1 MWRGL
6 FGLSIEEGVT
16 MIVTFT
22 IQQRMMSLV
31 RWLLAKEEASSLDT
45 AFWHDL
51 IKMLSHCET
60 PNEFAHCLQEEILSY
75 LNNARCYADDTQLLI
90 EQRVEVV
97 LANVETLSALREVYQ
112 RVQEELTR

>member
-6 FGLSIEEGVT
+6 FGLGIEEGVV
-16 MIVTFT
+16 MIVSFT

-31 RWLLAKEEASSLDT
+31 RWLLAKEEASCLDT

-51 IKMLSHCET
+51 IAMLSHCET
-60 PNEFAHCLQEEILSY
+60 PSDFARCLQEEILSH
-75 LNNARCYADDTQLLI
+75 LGNARCYAVDTQLSM

-97 LANVETLSALREVYQ
+97 LANVETLSALREVYL
-112 RVQEELTR
+112 RVQEELTS

>member
-1 MWRGL
+1 MMV
-6 FGLSIEEGVT
+6 S
-16 MIVTFT
+16 FT

-51 IKMLSHCET
+51 IEMLSHCET
-60 PNEFAHCLQEEILSY
+60 PHEFARCLQEEILSR
-75 LNNARCYADDTQLLI
+75 LDNARCYADDTHLLMV
-90 EQRVEVV
+90 QRVEVV
-97 LANVETLSALREVYQ
+97 LANVETLSALREVYL

>member
-1 MWRGL
+1 MMV
-6 FGLSIEEGVT
+6 S
-16 MIVTFT
+16 FT
-22 IQQRMMSLV
+22 LQQRMMSLV

-51 IKMLSHCET
+51 IELLSHCET
-60 PNEFAHCLQEEILSY
+60 PNEFARCLQEEILSR
-75 LNNARCYADDTQLLI
+75 LGNAHCYAVDTQLSM

-97 LANVETLSALREVYQ
+97 LANVETLSALREVYL

>member
-1 MWRGL
+1 
-6 FGLSIEEGVT
+6 

-51 IKMLSHCET
+51 IELLSHCET

-75 LNNARCYADDTQLLI
+75 LGNAHCYAVDTQLLL

-97 LANVETLSALREVYQ
+97 LANVEKLSALREVYL